1 MKPIL
6 IYLAGPFRAEHAWA
20 VELNVRRAEHAMIDI
35 LRLGIEL
42 DVSLMPVCVHTMF
55 RHFHGA
61 IPLAPI
67 SAGDIELMSRCDVV
81 FMLDQWANS
90 RGASDEYLRAR
101 SMKKHIVGDIGE
113 LRQYVDDVREG

>member
-1 MKPIL
+1 MDNQKPIL
-6 IYLAGPFRAEHAWA
+6 IFISGPFRGDHAWA

-35 LRLGIEL
+35 LRLGAEL

-67 SAGDIELMSRCDVV
+67 LAGDIELMTRCEVV

-90 RGASDEYLRAR
+90 LGASDEYLCAR
-101 SMKKHIVGDIGE
+101 SMKKEIVGDIDE
-113 LRQYVDDVREG
+113 LRQYVEDV